1 MISLP
6 QGFDLTLFI
15 ADIVTYIGIPVV
27 SVAFSIYVYKLI
39 NHIMYLG
46 GKND

>member
-15 ADIVTYIGIPVV
+15 ADIVTYIGIPIV
-27 SVAFSIYVYKLI
+27 SVAFSIYVYRLI
-39 NHIMYLG
+39 EYIMYLG